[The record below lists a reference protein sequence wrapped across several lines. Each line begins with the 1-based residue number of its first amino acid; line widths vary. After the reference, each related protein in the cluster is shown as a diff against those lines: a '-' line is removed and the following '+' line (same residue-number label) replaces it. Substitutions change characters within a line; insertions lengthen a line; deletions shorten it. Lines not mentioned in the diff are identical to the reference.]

1 MPSTPVLIYLFVAGY
16 VLIRSF
22 PAFSYRVHRLSSN
35 IQYLHIAL
43 SGIILFFLSAIVYVP
58 LYMFSIPQ
66 KLSESLYLYNKINNA
81 IVAIFIRNNFV
92 GDIDLLNIIIISFV
106 ITTAFCLVNL
116 CRNKR
121 IVYKILSCVE
131 SRICKHHDNGE
142 NNDNNTIE
150 HVRKKIARISP
161 FESVIVDSI
170 EKKLPI
176 CLTLENGKVYV
187 GFITDAPDMTASRR
201 EVKMT
206 PWFSGYRDEHDKKIE
221 FTTFYTDL
229 YQQENIDVS
238 IFRKVIPYDD
248 IKSTNLFDIKIYY
261 NEFKPKIKRTGESAK
276 VKLKK

>member
-1 MPSTPVLIYLFVAGY
+1 
-16 VLIRSF
+16 
-22 PAFSYRVHRLSSN
+22 
-35 IQYLHIAL
+35 LHIAL
-43 SGIILFFLSAIVYVP
+43 SGVILFFVSAAAYIP

-66 KLSESLYLYNKINNA
+66 KFSDNIYLYNKINNA

-92 GDIDLLNIIIISFV
+92 GDIDLLNIIIISFI
-106 ITTAFCLVNL
+106 ITTVFCMVNL

-121 IVYKILSCVE
+121 IINKISMLVKSK
-131 SRICKHHDNGE
+131 IWKGNGKTIE
-142 NNDNNTIE
+142 KENNTIE
-150 HVRKKIARISP
+150 YVRKKIAKISP

-176 CLTLENGKVYV
+176 CLTLDNGKVYV

-201 EVKMT
+201 EVKIT
-206 PWFSGYRDEHDKKIE
+206 PWLSGYRDEHDKKIE

-229 YQQENIDVS
+229 YQKENIDES

-261 NEFKPKIKRTGESAK
+261 NEFKPKIKRSPESAR
-276 VKLKK
+276 VRFKK